1 MLIITHESDYF
12 FGVFLGGALMALNLF
27 LHSVEISSMVNS
39 GNFSVVGSYF
49 GRYLI
54 LACGFFVSGFISFQ
68 WLMGTMVGVFLYFPA
83 VYIGSLK
90 NIKFQGKG

>member
-1 MLIITHESDYF
+1 MTVVTHESDYF
-12 FGVFLGGALMALNLF
+12 FGVFWGAGLMALNLF
-27 LHSVEISSMVNS
+27 LHSVEINSMVKN
-39 GNFSVVGSYF
+39 GDFSVVGNYF
-49 GRYLI
+49 SRYLI
-54 LACGFFVSGFISFQ
+54 MASGFFVAGFISFQ